1 MRPAHPRQTIDAGA
15 KIDARHRHQ
24 DAHLRRELNHGDAAQ
39 PDRHNCNTTSVAA
52 LGAISSCSLSP
63 FGPCSDNRHPLVLTG
78 SDNRHP
84 IVLTGSAPAN
94 SMNFTALRAA
104 RALLPPPNVA
114 AAPLTRLSLLYSS
127 PRARAVT

>member
-78 SDNRHP
+78 S
-84 IVLTGSAPAN
+84 APAN

-104 RALLPPPNVA
+104 RAFPPPPTA
-114 AAPLTRLSLLYSS
+114 PPAPLTRLSLLSPS

>member
-63 FGPCSDNRHPLVLTG
+63 LGPCSDNRHPLVLP
-78 SDNRHP
+78 RRE
-84 IVLTGSAPAN
+84 PAN

>member
-52 LGAISSCSLSP
+52 LGPISSSSLSP

-78 SDNRHP
+78 SE
-84 IVLTGSAPAN
+84 PAN

-104 RALLPPPNVA
+104 RALLPPPHVA
-114 AAPLTRLSLLYSS
+114 AAPLTPLSLLSSS